1 MGVIV
6 QNYWISAVLI
16 EVEGRYRRKCLNTPY
31 IGTFIANVGILGIGY

>member
-31 IGTFIANVGILGIGY
+31 IMVHL